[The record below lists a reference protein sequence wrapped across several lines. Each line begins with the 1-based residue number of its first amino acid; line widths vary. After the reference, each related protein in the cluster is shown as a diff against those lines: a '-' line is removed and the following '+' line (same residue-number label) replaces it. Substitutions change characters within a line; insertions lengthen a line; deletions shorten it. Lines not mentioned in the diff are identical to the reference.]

1 MADKLEVT
9 VEIIAHATE
18 DVEKILDSFFELF
31 NIPKDEFSRQILTG
45 HFDNPITLL
54 RAKIK
59 KKDAK
64 GLLEKLVSKIPK
76 DEFKAL
82 IEDIENRLEDSTL
95 HVRFGKQDMIRGKMI
110 QEEKDAI
117 KFKIVTPA
125 YNKKDTVKNYVFLL
139 TGKSK

>member
-18 DVEKILDSFFELF
+18 NVEKILDSFFELF
-31 NIPKDEFSRQILTG
+31 SIQKEEFSKQNLTG

-64 GLLEKLVSKIPK
+64 SLVEKLVSKIPK
-76 DEFKAL
+76 DEFEAL
-82 IEDIENRLEDSTL
+82 IDDIENRLENSTL
-95 HVRFGKQDMIRGKMI
+95 HLRFGKQDMIKGKMI

-117 KFKIVTPA
+117 KFRIVTPS
-125 YNKKDTVKNYVFLL
+125 YNKKDTVKNYVMLL